1 MGGSGARLGVRIGD
15 EEPVEEG
22 IYCGGGGGQKTEMFE
37 NKRMYLGGLKPIRE
51 ERGSGWVLWT
61 ESPPPQCSNRER
73 NFREN
78 PDAILAVSPP
88 PPAPQLQ
95 PCPQGFRKKQSPLDI
110 PCLLQSPR
118 SLSWCR
124 LRSCQSGEG
133 EWGQPGK
140 GLLCRRCAQRSTR
153 QKGALFPP
161 KQDLAW
167 SSYHKGHA
175 KDKEEPGSCGGPE
188 VYRLNPQDEHP
199 PPVETLSTLDPV
211 FVPLAILPANC

>member
-37 NKRMYLGGLKPIRE
+37 NKRMYLGGLKPIRG
-51 ERGSGWVLWT
+51 ERGRGWVLWT

-78 PDAILAVSPP
+78 PDAILAVSPPPP

-140 GLLCRRCAQRSTR
+140 GLSAGGVLRDQPVRKEHCSHPNKTWLGPVITKVMPRTKRNRAPVIARMST
-153 QKGALFPP
+153 G
-161 KQDLAW
+161 
-167 SSYHKGHA
+167 
-175 KDKEEPGSCGGPE
+175 
-188 VYRLNPQDEHP
+188 
-199 PPVETLSTLDPV
+199 
-211 FVPLAILPANC
+211 

>member
-51 ERGSGWVLWT
+51 ERGRGWVLWT

-88 PPAPQLQ
+88 
-95 PCPQGFRKKQSPLDI
+95 
-110 PCLLQSPR
+110 
-118 SLSWCR
+118 
-124 LRSCQSGEG
+124 
-133 EWGQPGK
+133 
-140 GLLCRRCAQRSTR
+140 
-153 QKGALFPP
+153 
-161 KQDLAW
+161 
-167 SSYHKGHA
+167 
-175 KDKEEPGSCGGPE
+175 
-188 VYRLNPQDEHP
+188 HP
-199 PPVETLSTLDPV
+199 PPPSSSPAPRVSGRNNRLWTFLAFYSHPGACPGAGLGAASQGKVNGGSLGRASSAGGVLRDQPVRKEHCSHPNKTWLGPVITKVMPRTKRNPAPVVARMSTG
-211 FVPLAILPANC
+211 